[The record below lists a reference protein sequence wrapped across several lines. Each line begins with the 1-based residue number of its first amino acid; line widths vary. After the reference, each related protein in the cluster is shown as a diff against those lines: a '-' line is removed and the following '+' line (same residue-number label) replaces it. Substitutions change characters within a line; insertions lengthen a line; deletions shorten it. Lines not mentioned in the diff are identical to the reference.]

1 MARKEASM
9 RKLILVLAVAGV
21 VLAASAA
28 AAETPAVSIEL
39 AHNRANEQQV
49 KDQLGRLLKEY
60 DLSRWIFTKKIR
72 IEQGTRPHSHPVLT
86 LNTRYA
92 TNDRLLLAGFVHEQ
106 IHWFL
111 VGKGRDASKAIGEA
125 AQRYPNAPESLS
137 DGGAG
142 NRSSTTL
149 HLVVCQLEFES
160 LRALLGADAAR
171 AVLEEQIKEGTSGLG
186 YQWIYQKV
194 LDDQN
199 DLSALVRKHK
209 LTLPGIP

>member
-1 MARKEASM
+1 M
-9 RKLILVLAVAGV
+9 RNLILVLAVAGV
-21 VLAASAA
+21 VLAGSVE

-39 AHNRANEQQV
+39 VHNSADEQQV
-49 KDQLGRLLKEY
+49 KDQLERLLKQY

-86 LNTRYA
+86 LNTRYT
-92 TNDRLLLAGFVHEQ
+92 TNDRLMLAGFVHEQ

-111 VGKGRDASKAIGEA
+111 VGKGRDASKAIAEA
-125 AQRYPNAPESLS
+125 AQRYSNAPERIA

-142 NRSSTTL
+142 NRGSTTL

-160 LRALLGADAAR
+160 LRALLGADAAT
-171 AVLEEQIKEGTSGLG
+171 AVVQEQIKEGASGLG

-194 LDDQN
+194 LDDQ
-199 DLSALVRKHK
+199 DQLSQVIRKHK
-209 LTLPGIP
+209 LTLPGMP